1 MFPVCLPNG
10 DEYPRVARGGSWY
23 GRSGTAAQRGPAWH
37 PREDWKIQDPQLPQ
51 SKWYLTDAQFL
62 GFRVVRPL
70 TPPTAGEIK
79 QYVLYPDVPKGLENR
94 P

>member
-1 MFPVCLPNG
+1 M
-10 DEYPRVARGGSWY
+10 ARGGSWQDDPELL
-23 GRSGTAAQRGPAWH
+23 RSAARRASS
-37 PREDWKIQDPQLPQ
+37 EDWKIQDPQLPQ

-70 TPPTAGEIK
+70 TPPTQDDIK
-79 QYVLYPDVPKGLENR
+79 KFVLAPDVPKGLESR